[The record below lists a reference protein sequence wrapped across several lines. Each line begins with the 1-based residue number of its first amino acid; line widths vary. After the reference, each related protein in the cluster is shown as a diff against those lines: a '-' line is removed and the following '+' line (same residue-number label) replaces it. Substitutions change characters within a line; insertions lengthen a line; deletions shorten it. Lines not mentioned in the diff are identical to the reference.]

1 MRLEIQ
7 DLAWDRHEDV
17 AGLNL
22 TMGSQRSPLVN
33 IYTVDND
40 FFFPHYKIFFNQDRT
55 KQKTF
60 NRQYNAMNDSTKT
73 NKFC

>member
-40 FFFPHYKIFFNQDRT
+40 FFSPIIRYFL
-55 KQKTF
+55 
-60 NRQYNAMNDSTKT
+60 TKT
-73 NKFC
+73 EQSKKLSIGNIMP